1 MNSHLSE
8 IRQIGFTSCR
18 TARLHGKWRQDK
30 MREAWEE
37 VMLSFQSDYAA
48 VN

>member
-8 IRQIGFTSCR
+8 IRQIGFNSCR
-18 TARLHGKWRQDK
+18 TARLNRKWFQDK
-30 MREAWEE
+30 MREAWGE

>member
-1 MNSHLSE
+1 MNSRLSE
-8 IRQIGFTSCR
+8 IRQIGFNSCR
-18 TARLHGKWRQDK
+18 TARLNRKRFQDK
-30 MREAWEE
+30 MREAWGE

>member
-8 IRQIGFTSCR
+8 IRSISFTSCR
-18 TARLHGKWRQDK
+18 TARLNGEWFQDK
-30 MREAWEE
+30 MRETWEE
-37 VMLSFQSDYAA
+37 VMLGFQSDYAA